1 MNLIAQALIEGGT
14 GKIECPVLAAIARR
28 AECSAGT
35 LYMIARGHKTASAKL
50 SLRIEQ
56 ATGGKVT
63 RHDLRPDVF
72 GPAEDASQGPAT
84 EQPSARAVFGQHQP
98 GIAPAPVPVASSGV
112 SKRALRQRL
121 GFAADAPWP
130 SCCACRW
137 SRLPPGRMTSPCRR
151 CRRCCSCW
159 AAAKSQP
166 APARALT
173 RMPAASLPLRVPDM
187 RALPGILTSTEVSA
201 AEDRPP
207 RALPSMHP

>member
-121 GFAADAPWP
+121 GFAADAPL
-130 SCCACRW
+130 AKLL
-137 SRLPPGRMTSPCRR
+137 RLPLEQV
-151 CRRCCSCW
+151 
-159 AAAKSQP
+159 AAWPDDQP
-166 APARALT
+166 
-173 RMPAASLPLRVPDM
+173 MPALPQVLQLLGRGEEPAGPSARPDPDAG
-187 RALPGILTSTEVSA
+187 RIVAVEGA
-201 AEDRPP
+201 
-207 RALPSMHP
+207 